1 MHLSQF
7 HYLPLTPGFF
17 SILVALFVGLL
28 VVLIVIGT
36 YQKGDR

>member
-17 SILVALFVGLL
+17 SILIALFVGLL
-28 VVLIVIGT
+28 VIMIVIARCGT
-36 YQKGDR
+36 PI